1 MSEDHDHVE
10 GLEDIH
16 FIEGLDDVYMDTMVL
31 MITTKLLRVLTKM
44 TTITTHLVTNCS
56 LHDTLMMTTELRMV
70 LMMVTR

>member
-1 MSEDHDHVE
+1 
-10 GLEDIH
+10 
-16 FIEGLDDVYMDTMVL
+16 MDTMVL

-44 TTITTHLVTNCS
+44 TTITTRLVTNCS